1 MLLHLI
7 LMLGIKICY
16 PLEKKTS
23 MSSPIMSGVHSEVV
37 FRVVFQLVYIS
48 YCPAIVTGVWGGSFG
63 YPGGH
68 CVMSTKTLGNGL

>member
-16 PLEKKTS
+16 PLEKKKTS
-23 MSSPIMSGVHSEVV
+23 MSSPTVSGVHSEVV

-48 YCPAIVTGVWGGSFG
+48 YRPAIVTGV
-63 YPGGH
+63 
-68 CVMSTKTLGNGL
+68 

>member
-23 MSSPIMSGVHSEVV
+23 MSSPIMSGVHSEVL
-37 FRVVFQLVYIS
+37 QNKWLDS
-48 YCPAIVTGVWGGSFG
+48 
-63 YPGGH
+63 
-68 CVMSTKTLGNGL
+68 L